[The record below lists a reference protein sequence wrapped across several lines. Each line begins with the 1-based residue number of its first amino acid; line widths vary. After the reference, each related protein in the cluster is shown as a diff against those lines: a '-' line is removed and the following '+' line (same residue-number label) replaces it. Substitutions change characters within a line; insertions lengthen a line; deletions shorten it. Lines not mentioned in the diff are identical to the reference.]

1 MMRTVERWIEAPLRE
16 FVRDARVRLA
26 LVLETNGRVLAEY
39 GFTRS
44 LDVMS
49 ACSLASAIHA
59 SASALGKEIE
69 GSPFGALHQGDTA
82 QQIFLAAVPLSG
94 SDLLLLA
101 VFDEASSLGIVR
113 LFHERLV
120 QRLVAAAPPPAA
132 EGESI
137 ALDFERELNHNLA
150 ALFGRA

>member
-1 MMRTVERWIEAPLRE
+1 MMRSVERWIEAPLHD

-49 ACSLASAIHA
+49 ACALASAIHA

-69 GSPFGALHQGDTA
+69 GTPFGALHHGDTS
-82 QQIFLAAVPLSG
+82 QQIFLAPVRLSG
-94 SDLLLLA
+94 GDLLVLA

-113 LFHERLV
+113 LFHDRLAKH
-120 QRLVAAAPPPAA
+120 LATAAPAPSN
-132 EGESI
+132 EGDSL
-137 ALDFERELNHNLA
+137 ALDFERELNRNLA